1 LSKRWNDEAQIVA
14 GRVVSLE
21 SKGIFGDQKAAGSL
35 NVKLVGADIR
45 VKNGAWPPG
54 PMDVEYELKDAVIS
68 FGGGKL
74 IFETETNLLNVK
86 QDGDEIASYDIKT
99 SVKDSDY
106 SFNIKSL
113 DLKPPFTS
121 LGLKKWL
128 PNQEVKPGRL
138 TVNESELQLDSK
150 GNGHF
155 KGNIEF
161 SGFAFP
167 SSESGGEPVRLDSS
181 FIIDAGATNHV
192 FSIKRFTANLPPT
205 AKAKNE
211 GTISGH
217 VDLSNPSAPSGRIQL
232 KSDALDIT
240 PLVALLK
247 PAKVQTK
254 GKTAPK
260 PASTPTPPATG
271 LSPVPRDDQQLSSD
285 RFSFHQFSAD
295 LDVKQIHW
303 RDLNAT
309 DVKGEIV
316 FDGKEYTFRPLQLKL
331 LDAPLM
337 LEGSYLPQSDGRTR
351 YALNISCEKLPI
363 SPLVRHFNADD
374 RRQWGLLSAN
384 LHARTLATQG
394 SDFQRSFKIRGIDQE
409 SPAWMFVTGAHWGF
423 REDDFLVRF
432 IASALRVPELLDS
445 KFDTARLNLTADK
458 GKALYDLEAG
468 GPLIRTRVEGTSD
481 LAEDW
486 LDSIVQ
492 EDVEIALAP
501 KLAREFKPAGINF
514 KGDNFMQLPT
524 FLSLNG
530 PVRRPDVDVNE
541 FAVGHILLLGISGL
555 PGNILRNIPIPF
567 LNEPKN
573 PDGTKKINPLNPFDL
588 LRLVIPGGDE
598 R

>member
-1 LSKRWNDEAQIVA
+1 
-14 GRVVSLE
+14 
-21 SKGIFGDQKAAGSL
+21 
-35 NVKLVGADIR
+35 
-45 VKNGAWPPG
+45 
-54 PMDVEYELKDAVIS
+54 
-68 FGGGKL
+68 
-74 IFETETNLLNVK
+74 
-86 QDGDEIASYDIKT
+86 
-99 SVKDSDY
+99 
-106 SFNIKSL
+106 
-113 DLKPPFTS
+113 
-121 LGLKKWL
+121 
-128 PNQEVKPGRL
+128 
-138 TVNESELQLDSK
+138 
-150 GNGHF
+150 
-155 KGNIEF
+155 
-161 SGFAFP
+161 
-167 SSESGGEPVRLDSS
+167 
-181 FIIDAGATNHV
+181 
-192 FSIKRFTANLPPT
+192 
-205 AKAKNE
+205 
-211 GTISGH
+211 
-217 VDLSNPSAPSGRIQL
+217 
-232 KSDALDIT
+232 
-240 PLVALLK
+240 
-247 PAKVQTK
+247 
-254 GKTAPK
+254 
-260 PASTPTPPATG
+260 
-271 LSPVPRDDQQLSSD
+271 
-285 RFSFHQFSAD
+285 
-295 LDVKQIHW
+295 VKQIHW